1 MWRLEHSLPCLLI
14 KNSKVPI
21 LGLTGG
27 IATGKTTFAPLLMN
41 QLPEAKHF
49 DSDRCVHE
57 LLAEDKLVGAQIL
70 EAFGNKVFGEDGR
83 PSRRK
88 LRETV
93 FDDSGSRK
101 KLESIIH
108 PIVRHR
114 WATEVMEARR
124 SNAWLLVDIPLLYE
138 TGAQSEFDRVIVV
151 ACPKETQIN
160 RLNCQRGLALE
171 LAVTIIATQL
181 DIDAKTQLADHV
193 IWNDSTV
200 SNLNGQSELLAAWL
214 KRHLG

>member
-1 MWRLEHSLPCLLI
+1 M
-14 KNSKVPI
+14 PI

-27 IATGKTTFAPLLMN
+27 IATGKTTFAPLLLN

-57 LLAEDKLVGAQIL
+57 LLAEDRIVGEKIL
-70 EAFGNKVFGEDGR
+70 KAFGDKVFGDDGR
-83 PSRRK
+83 PSRQK
-88 LRETV
+88 LRETI
-93 FDDSGSRK
+93 FADAGCRK
-101 KLESIIH
+101 TLESIIH

-114 WATEVMEARR
+114 WNAEVVEARR
-124 SNAWLLVDIPLLYE
+124 SSAWLLVDIPLLYE

-151 ACPKETQIN
+151 ACPRETQIN

-171 LAVTIIATQL
+171 LAATIIATQL